1 MPPHAV
7 ESPGA
12 AATSFDDDAWEGLRN
27 FIEEKQVIPT
37 IGPEWVVVQTDV
49 GPENQ
54 DKWVRRALAA
64 RLALEPRTLPAAP
77 TLDDG

>member
-1 MPPHAV
+1 M
-7 ESPGA
+7 
-12 AATSFDDDAWEGLRN
+12 
-27 FIEEKQVIPT
+27 IPT